1 MNEVRGVFITIEGL
15 CGIRRGSFMAELQ
28 HALIKLG
35 HDVEKIH
42 FVSTSKDIE
51 NGSRYSSHLGTLS
64 HCQSPMISQYLLHLA
79 IEEDILHK
87 VVSPLLNKGHVVI
100 CDQFHDS
107 THAKFVHG
115 HQKQLAG
122 NHNGQLFVGQE
133 FPSIQPDLT
142 FVLDIE
148 PLQAL
153 ESTLSVES
161 EKFSDSAALEFL
173 VRTRSGL
180 MQRAKSFPDRIKLL
194 DASQP
199 ILDIVEQATATLKDS
214 IGRSS

>member
-1 MNEVRGVFITIEGL
+1 MQEAKGLFITIEGL
-15 CGIRRGSFMAELQ
+15 CGIRRGSFMTELQ

-35 HDVEKIH
+35 TDVEKIH
-42 FVSTSKDIE
+42 FVSTSKDIVH
-51 NGSRYSSHLGTLS
+51 GSRYSSLIGTTS
-64 HCQSPMISQYLLHLA
+64 YCHSPMISQYMLHLA
-79 IEEDILHK
+79 IEEDILHN
-87 VVSPLLNKGHVVI
+87 VVCPLLNKGHVVI

-115 HQKQLAG
+115 HQKQIAG
-122 NHNGQLFVGQE
+122 NHNGQLFAGQE

-161 EKFSDSAALEFL
+161 NRFSDSASLEFL
-173 VRTRSGL
+173 VRTRNGL
-180 MQRAKSFPDRIKLL
+180 IKRAEGFPDRIKLL
-194 DASQP
+194 DASLP
-199 ILDIVEQATATLKDS
+199 ILDIVEQATAIVKNS
-214 IGRSS
+214 IGQSS